1 MLYTMIISERNFNKI
16 FNGFLVLLAIAMI
29 FRKPCTLLIILF
41 TVFNLFFIK
50 KLNYTKKSLVLI
62 LLIASPFVL
71 EIVMFWNND
80 SFLKGL
86 KSLEKYSSLL
96 VFPLFILGNYQRI
109 KFLKILRF
117 YSIATTII
125 LLFFF
130 IRFIICYPE
139 LIHKYLI
146 GNDLWE
152 MGYEFSNSIGI
163 HAPALNMHLAFVSIS
178 SLFFVFDTFRL
189 NEKLVFKISS
199 VIIFVLSFFFVL
211 FVNTRM
217 ALFNAFIG
225 FVLVF
230 FGEVIRKY
238 NFKKV
243 VGTLAILIVVLGSV
257 LFIFIQNNPYM
268 KEKYSSVTFAYMDKV
283 GKLDEIEHPEAKVFN
298 SLVTR
303 VSIWK
308 SGWELAINHLPFG
321 VGASDGKPE
330 LVKYF
335 KQTNQYFLAKYE
347 FPTHNQF
354 LDFFV
359 KFGILGPLVVLLYI
373 FTIGYLGISLKNA
386 LVFSFFVL
394 FFTSNLTDDFLL
406 RFDGIA
412 FSGLWMAI
420 FGSYWLQQ
428 KIIVDKDR
436 IEL

>member
-1 MLYTMIISERNFNKI
+1 MHYTMTISEKNFNKI
-16 FNGFLVLLAIAMI
+16 FNCFLGLIAIAMI

-41 TVFNLFFIK
+41 ALFNLFFIK
-50 KLNYTKKSLVLI
+50 KLNYTKQTLI
-62 LLIASPFVL
+62 LVFLIASPLIL
-71 EIVMFWNND
+71 EIIMFWNND
-80 SFLKGL
+80 SLFKGI

-96 VFPLFILGNYQRI
+96 IFPLFILGNYQRI
-109 KFLKILRF
+109 QFLKILRF
-117 YSIATTII
+117 YSLTTTII

-130 IRFIICYPE
+130 IRFIIYFPE
-139 LIHKYLI
+139 LIHKYVN

-163 HAPALNMHLAFVSIS
+163 HAPALNMHLAFVSIC
-178 SLFFVFDTFRL
+178 SLFFVFESFRL
-189 NEKLVFKISS
+189 YEKWTLKMNN
-199 VIIFVLSFFFVL
+199 IIAFILSFFFVL

-217 ALFNAFIG
+217 ALFNVLIG

-230 FGEVIRKY
+230 FGEVMRKY
-238 NFKKV
+238 NVKKV
-243 VGTLAILIVVLGSV
+243 LETMAVLIVTLGGV
-257 LFIFIQNNPYM
+257 LFFFVQSNPYM
-268 KEKYSSVTFAYMDKV
+268 KEKYSSVTFAYMDKI
-283 GKLDEIEHPEAKVFN
+283 GKLDEIEHPEFKVFN

-308 SGWELAINHLPFG
+308 SGWELAVKNLPFG

-330 LVKYF
+330 LIKYY
-335 KQTNQYFLAKYE
+335 KQTNQHFLAEYE

-354 LDFFV
+354 LDFLI
-359 KFGILGPLVVLLYI
+359 KFGILGPLVVMLYI
-373 FTIGYLGISLKNA
+373 FTIGYLGFSLKNA
-386 LVFSFFVL
+386 VVISFFFL

-428 KIIVDKDR
+428 KLLLIKSS
-436 IEL
+436 

>member
-1 MLYTMIISERNFNKI
+1 MLYTMTISEKNFNKI

-50 KLNYTKKSLVLI
+50 KLNYTKKSLILI
-62 LLIASPFVL
+62 LLIASPLVL
-71 EIVMFWNND
+71 EIIMFWNND

-109 KFLKILRF
+109 QFLKILRF
-117 YSIATTII
+117 YSIVTTII

-130 IRFIICYPE
+130 IRFIIYYPE
-139 LIHKYLI
+139 LIHKYLN

-178 SLFFVFDTFRL
+178 CLFFVFDAFRL
-189 NEKLVFKISS
+189 HEKLAYKISS

-217 ALFNAFIG
+217 ALFNALIG

-230 FGEVIRKY
+230 FGGVIRKY

-243 VGTLAILIVVLGSV
+243 IGTLAILIVVLGSV
-257 LFIFIQNNPYM
+257 LFFFVQNNPFM

-283 GKLDEIEHPEAKVFN
+283 GKLDEIENPEAKVFN

-330 LVKYF
+330 LLKYF

-354 LDFFV
+354 LDFFI

-373 FTIGYLGISLKNA
+373 FTIGYLGVSLKNA
-386 LVFSFFVL
+386 LVFSFFFL

-412 FSGLWMAI
+412 FSGLWMAL

-428 KIIVDKDR
+428 KTIVDKDQ
-436 IEL
+436 LGL